1 MRFVS
6 KVFAFPLY
14 ADAASP
20 VGMVY
25 ENEFSPVGMSLF
37 KVRKFSRLRPERF
50 FLGARIGDEYEK
62 DEVQRGGPAGKV

>member
-37 KVRKFSRLRPERF
+37 KGREFPRLRSEGVF
-50 FLGARIGDEYEK
+50 FGARIGDEYEK
-62 DEVQRGGPAGKV
+62 NQVEHGGPAY

>member
-14 ADAASP
+14 ADATSP

-25 ENEFSPVGMSLF
+25 ENEFSPVGMSLLKGREF
-37 KVRKFSRLRPERF
+37 PRLRLEGVF
-50 FLGARIGDEYEK
+50 FGARIGDDYEK
-62 DEVQRGGPAGKV
+62 NQVEHGGPAGKV

>member
-1 MRFVS
+1 M
-6 KVFAFPLY
+6 Y
-14 ADAASP
+14 ADTASP

-25 ENEFSPVGMSLF
+25 ENKFSPIGMSLF
-37 KVRKFSRLRPERF
+37 KGREFSGLRPERF

>member
-25 ENEFSPVGMSLF
+25 ENEFSPEGMSLF
-37 KVRKFSRLRPERF
+37 KGREFPRLRSEWVF
-50 FLGARIGDEYEK
+50 FGARIGDEYEK
-62 DEVQRGGPAGKV
+62 NQVECGGRAY